1 MRVYKIPFEFRH
13 ENTMLGPLSVRQF
26 GYLLSNFLVIG
37 FFAVIPLKML
47 FVKILFSVVWLVLTM
62 LFAFLKI
69 GNMYFDKFVLVY
81 IRYLKKPKVYYY
93 TR

>member
-1 MRVYKIPFEFRH
+1 MRVYKIPFEFKH
-13 ENTMLGPLSVRQF
+13 ENTILGPFSVRQF
-26 GYLLSNFLVIG
+26 GYLLSNFLLLGLFSIL
-37 FFAVIPLKML
+37 PLNI
-47 FVKILFSVVWLVLTM
+47 FVKIFTGGIWFVLSV

-81 IRYLKKPKVYYY
+81 IRYLKKPKIYHY

>member
-1 MRVYKIPFEFRH
+1 MPFEFRH
-13 ENTMLGPLSVRQF
+13 ENTILGPLSVRQF

-81 IRYLKKPKVYYY
+81 IGYLKKPKVYYY